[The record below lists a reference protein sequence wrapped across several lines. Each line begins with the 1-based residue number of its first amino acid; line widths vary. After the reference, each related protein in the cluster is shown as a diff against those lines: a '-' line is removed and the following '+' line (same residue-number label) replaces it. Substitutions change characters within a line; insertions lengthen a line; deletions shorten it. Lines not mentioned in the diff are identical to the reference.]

1 MLRWVQ
7 NTALTGDKFFLG
19 VDLEKKLLMPSGDLK
34 RQSIPGSGM
43 KIGEAPINIDL
54 EVLHKQN
61 KNNDKR
67 KLNVCCVLEKNLL
80 IKNGALM
87 VLGS

>member
-1 MLRWVQ
+1 
-7 NTALTGDKFFLG
+7 
-19 VDLEKKLLMPSGDLK
+19 
-34 RQSIPGSGM
+34 M